1 MRRTMILLLV
11 VPTTTFGPHAYAD
24 SAMLHSR
31 LRGQKPAMAAADLLG
46 VINAFYKSSPYQAAF
61 LTCGF
66 KAMCSDAIAQKTE
79 SARKQPRFS
88 FRRNIAFIIYGGL
101 YNGFFEN
108 FLFNNCFPVVFG
120 EGTDLVTVASKVVVD
135 QLILTPF
142 LCLPAAYIVRALVF
156 RSSVRDAL
164 SRYLSDAKKDLLWK
178 YWLIWTPT
186 QCLTFSVVP
195 VHLRIAFIASVSFF
209 WFILLSTISNRAPVK
224 E

>member
-1 MRRTMILLLV
+1 MRCTMILLFA
-11 VPTTTFGPHAYAD
+11 VPTTTFGPHAYA
-24 SAMLHSR
+24 MPRSR
-31 LRGQKPAMAAADLLG
+31 LSGQKPAMAAADLLG
-46 VINAFYKSSPYQAAF
+46 VINAFYTSSPYQAAF

-101 YNGFFEN
+101 YNGYFEN

-164 SRYLSDAKKDLLWK
+164 SRYVSDAKKDLLWK

>member
-1 MRRTMILLLV
+1 
-11 VPTTTFGPHAYAD
+11 
-24 SAMLHSR
+24 
-31 LRGQKPAMAAADLLG
+31 
-46 VINAFYKSSPYQAAF
+46 
-61 LTCGF
+61 
-66 KAMCSDAIAQKTE
+66 MCSDAIAQKTE

-195 VHLRIAFIASVSFF
+195 VHLRIGTPIPPPASRRREDLEAV
-209 WFILLSTISNRAPVK
+209 TRAAQEQINAMLDQGLIRPSRLRGASARAALPPRS
-224 E
+224 